1 MLNLYLKVRIEFTTE
16 MTLNSKNLNL
26 DLILNVKS

>member
-1 MLNLYLKVRIEFTTE
+1 MLNLYLEVRIEFTLE

-26 DLILNVKS
+26 DLILNVES

>member
-1 MLNLYLKVRIEFTTE
+1 MLNLYLEVRIEFTLE

>member
-1 MLNLYLKVRIEFTTE
+1 MLNLYLKVRIEFTPE